1 VWAIFWI
8 IFQIAALIGFVFIGI
23 VSFKLT
29 GDQMRAEA
37 GKFLV
42 NTSASV
48 PSAIDNIEHSSPFSE
63 FSPNIAQPRLFL
75 SPFHFSFRPLY
86 LLSTLLYLAVI
97 LHVTLIFVCTPAW
110 YSLAALSLSD
120 FPSTRSAHRRLF
132 WVAGGLDL

>member
-37 GKFLV
+37 GEFLV

-48 PSAIDNIEHSSPFSE
+48 PSGIDNIEHF
-63 FSPNIAQPRLFL
+63 
-75 SPFHFSFRPLY
+75 
-86 LLSTLLYLAVI
+86 
-97 LHVTLIFVCTPAW
+97 
-110 YSLAALSLSD
+110 SLSAT
-120 FPSTRSAHRRLF
+120 FLPT
-132 WVAGGLDL
+132 